1 MEEIHASPNK
11 AVLVVTGAG
20 TQALAWLMAAP
31 GASDT
36 VLEALVPYGRQAM
49 IEFLGHEP
57 VEYASPEQ
65 ARDMAS
71 RAYDAA
77 LRLREDQEWVV
88 GLGCTATIATNRP
101 KLGEHR
107 SHIAIWDEIGVTTY
121 NLTLAK
127 GQRGRSAEEELVSRL
142 ILSAMAES
150 FAIKR
155 SLTLDLTDGDG
166 LEIFRARHDDP
177 LRSLLHPSVQ
187 SENHVSSVTVYPDG
201 RMVANDPPKAAVLS
215 GSFDPPHVGHEKL
228 AQIGAETL
236 GTDVVFEISVVNV
249 DKPPLEEDEL
259 RRRLGQ
265 FHGKRCVVVTTA
277 PTFTEKADILP
288 GGTFII
294 GWDTAVRLVDS
305 KYHGGEAGVLAALSN
320 IRDRGCRFLVAG
332 REHGGVFRTLEDVPI
347 PSGFEDLFYALQ
359 EAKFREDTSSAEIR
373 SGRFAGFGVKVP
385 KLTDF

>member
-36 VLEALVPYGRQAM
+36 ALEALVPYGRQAM

-57 VEYASPEQ
+57 VEYVSPEQ
-65 ARDMAS
+65 AREMAS
-71 RAYDAA
+71 RAFGSA
-77 LRLREDQEWVV
+77 LRLREDQERVV
-88 GLGCTATIATNRP
+88 GLGCTAAIATNRP

-107 SHIAIWDEIGVTTY
+107 SHIAIWDEIGVATY

-127 GQRGRSAEEELVSRL
+127 GERGRSAEEELVSRL
-142 ILSAMAES
+142 ILRALAES
-150 FAIKR
+150 FGVKL
-155 SLTLDLTDGDG
+155 SLAMDLMDGDT
-166 LEIFRARHDDP
+166 LEVVKASHDDP
-177 LRSLLHPSVQ
+177 LRSLLHPSAQ

-201 RMVANDPPKAAVLS
+201 RMVANDPPRAAVLS
-215 GSFDPPHVGHEKL
+215 GSFDPLHVGHEKL
-228 AQIGAETL
+228 AQVGAETL

-265 FHGKRCVVVTTA
+265 FHGKRRVVVTTA
-277 PTFTEKADILP
+277 PTFTEKANVLP

-294 GWDTAVRLVDS
+294 GSDTAVRLVDS

-320 IRDRGCRFLVAG
+320 IRDRRCRFLVAG
-332 REHGGVFRTLEDVPI
+332 REHGGVFRTLEDVSI
-347 PSGFEDLFYALQ
+347 PSGFEDLFDALP

-373 SGRFAGFGVKVP
+373 SGRFAN
-385 KLTDF
+385 